1 MVRWFK
7 SSFHNKKLLNSGPI
21 LEEGLIIGFSILAL
35 LIIISIIIS
44 VLNWS
49 QDMVNQFIDSF

>member
-1 MVRWFK
+1 MVRWLK
-7 SSFHNKKLLNSGPI
+7 LSFFNKTLLNSGPI

-44 VLNWS
+44 ALNWS